1 MWLLAA
7 IGELTE
13 GILRRHCTWTTSS
26 TRMAAA
32 QLIHSSVGTRCA
44 RVTTS
49 ARGPAPVGDVTFYD
63 WLDVGTMT

>member
-13 GILRRHCTWTTSS
+13 GILHRHSTGTTSL

-32 QLIHSSVGTRCA
+32 QLIHSGKNVHLTQ
-44 RVTTS
+44 V
-49 ARGPAPVGDVTFYD
+49 VVH
-63 WLDVGTMT
+63 VVKI

>member
-13 GILRRHCTWTTSS
+13 GFLHTFTG

-32 QLIHSSVGTRCA
+32 QLIHSGKNVHLTQSRCSHCQNLINILPCCTKLAVANSV
-44 RVTTS
+44 
-49 ARGPAPVGDVTFYD
+49 
-63 WLDVGTMT
+63 LN